1 MVRMQPEGETGAAA
15 RAVAAF
21 DSHYYQ
27 QQAAARQIVE
37 LEGVTGYLALGTVSL
52 DTVIRDAV
60 RVADL

>member
-1 MVRMQPEGETGAAA
+1 MGETAAAA

-27 QQAAARQIVE
+27 QQVAARQIVE
-37 LEGVTGYLALGTVSL
+37 LEGVKGYLALGTVSL
-52 DTVIRDAV
+52 DTAIRDAE

>member
-1 MVRMQPEGETGAAA
+1 MGETGAAA

-21 DSHYYQ
+21 DNHYYQ
-27 QQAAARQIVE
+27 QQVAARQIAE
-37 LEGVTGYLALGTVSL
+37 LEEVKGYLALGTVSL

>member
-1 MVRMQPEGETGAAA
+1 MGATGAAA
-15 RAVAAF
+15 MVVAAF

-27 QQAAARQIVE
+27 QQVAARQIVE
-37 LEGVTGYLALGTVSL
+37 LEGVKGYLALGTVSL